1 MTADPG
7 IGGEDNADRFAAALA
22 MADFA
27 EQNGFDHVSLE
38 EHHCAENGWLP
49 SPLTMAAMIAAR
61 TERVSIGVTALL
73 VTLYDP
79 VRLAEDIAVI
89 DLVARGRFSFVAGQ
103 GYRPVEYHALDK
115 DWLNRGQA
123 MDELVDTLLKAWSG
137 EPFEYKGQTIRVTPT
152 PYSQPHPPFFIGGM
166 SSRAARRAARFGLP
180 FYPPM
185 PRPDLEQVYYQA
197 LEEYGNKGFYYA
209 PDAENA
215 MTFLHEHP
223 DLAWEQLGSY
233 FLQEM
238 REYSNWKVDGV
249 KRPSEMPVCSIDDVR
264 QSGRFEIITPS
275 QCVARFT
282 ENPGATLV
290 FHPLA
295 GGVPLEQAWQS
306 LKLYR
311 DQVRPAIAR

>member
-1 MTADPG
+1 MTASPTTCG
-7 IGGEDNADRFAAALA
+7 ADNADRFAAALA

-89 DLVARGRFSFVAGQ
+89 DLVARGRFSFVAGM
-103 GYRPVEYHALDK
+103 GYRPIEYHALDK
-115 DWLNRGQA
+115 DWSDRGPA
-123 MDELVDTLLKAWSG
+123 MDRLIDTLLKAWSG
-137 EPFEYKGQTIRVTPT
+137 KPFEYRGQTLRITPT
-152 PYSQPHPPFFIGGM
+152 PYSQPHPPFFVGGM
-166 SSRAARRAARFGLP
+166 SARAARRAARFGLP

-185 PRPDLEQVYYQA
+185 PRPDLEAIYFEA
-197 LEEYGNKGFYYA
+197 LEEYGNTGFYYA

-215 MTFLHEHP
+215 MTFLHEEP
-223 DLAWEQLGSY
+223 EQGWETLGPC

-238 REYSNWKVDGV
+238 QEYSSWKLDGV
-249 KRPSEMPVCSIDDVR
+249 KRPSEAPVSSVEEVR
-264 QSGRFEIITPS
+264 RSGRFEIITPA
-275 QCVARFT
+275 QCLERFDQ
-282 ENPGATLV
+282 NPRSTLV

-295 GGVPLEQAWQS
+295 GGVPLDEAWAT
-306 LKLYR
+306 LALYR
-311 DQVRPAIAR
+311 DRVAPFIGR